1 MSTKIG
7 IKAVA
12 GMPPNSV
19 IWDDKI
25 KGLCARRQRSDVVT
39 FSVVFR
45 TRDGIQRWH
54 KVGRFGVFSPDQA
67 RREAARILR
76 EVALGEDP
84 SAQRMA
90 LRNSLTVAQLC
101 DEYMQRENGK
111 KPATI
116 KSDKS
121 RINLHIKPKLGRLKV
136 ASITSDEIE
145 AFMHSLT
152 PGSAGRTIGLL
163 GAIFTFAVKCKLRP
177 DSPCH
182 GFDKPS
188 TNKRT
193 RRLSDGEYAQLQ
205 KVIDGVTNPIVA
217 NVFTMI
223 AIGGWRSSEIKNL
236 RWAELDLQRQI
247 ATLGD
252 TKTGLSIRPLSK
264 AAINIIE
271 AKPKKMLLF
280 SAISMGA
287 LSII

>member
-111 KPATI
+111 SQP
-116 KSDKS
+116 
-121 RINLHIKPKLGRLKV
+121 R
-136 ASITSDEIE
+136 
-145 AFMHSLT
+145 
-152 PGSAGRTIGLL
+152 
-163 GAIFTFAVKCKLRP
+163 
-177 DSPCH
+177 
-182 GFDKPS
+182 
-188 TNKRT
+188 
-193 RRLSDGEYAQLQ
+193 
-205 KVIDGVTNPIVA
+205 
-217 NVFTMI
+217 
-223 AIGGWRSSEIKNL
+223 
-236 RWAELDLQRQI
+236 
-247 ATLGD
+247 
-252 TKTGLSIRPLSK
+252 
-264 AAINIIE
+264 
-271 AKPKKMLLF
+271 
-280 SAISMGA
+280 
-287 LSII
+287 